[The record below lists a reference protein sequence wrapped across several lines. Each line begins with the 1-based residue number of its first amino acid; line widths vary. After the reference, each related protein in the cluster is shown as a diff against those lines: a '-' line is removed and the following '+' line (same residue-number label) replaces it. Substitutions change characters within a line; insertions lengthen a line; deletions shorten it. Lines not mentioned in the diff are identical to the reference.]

1 MNRSESF
8 ACFQA
13 NLFRVFA
20 HVEINF
26 KPSLQ
31 VFNENSLLSRFC
43 GNILYSYTHFETKMT
58 VSPNVLQKNAL
69 ITCAISRS
77 KNAVWNMPDMVQF
90 DVIPNANKVCK
101 MQIEMKYTALITEW
115 IYIVEWETVR
125 LETVNLI

>member
-20 HVEINF
+20 HVVINF

-77 KNAVWNMPDMVQF
+77 KN
-90 DVIPNANKVCK
+90 
-101 MQIEMKYTALITEW
+101 
-115 IYIVEWETVR
+115 TV
-125 LETVNLI
+125 